1 VTPTEDRQD
10 IPVEYAEMSGA
21 LNSKMGFELLAITP
35 ERVVGRMP
43 VAGNTQPYGLW
54 HGGASC
60 VLAETLAS
68 LGSHMHAQP
77 DKVAVGVDINA
88 THHRS
93 VTAGWVTGTATALRL
108 GGSVASYEIVITD
121 DADRRVCTARV
132 TCQLISPRV
141 AGSNG

>member
-1 VTPTEDRQD
+1 MTSTDRPD
-10 IPVEYAEMSGA
+10 VPGEYAQMGA
-21 LNSKMGFELLAITP
+21 LNDKMGFELLKITP
-35 ERVVGRMP
+35 EEVIGRMP

-68 LGSHMHAQP
+68 LGSFMYAQP
-77 DKVAVGVDINA
+77 ERVSVGVDINA

-108 GGSVASYEIVITD
+108 GNTVASYEIVITD

-132 TCQLISPRV
+132 TCQLVTPR
-141 AGSNG
+141 AKS

>member
-1 VTPTEDRQD
+1 MPA
-10 IPVEYAEMSGA
+10 EYAQMGA
-21 LNSKMGFELLAITP
+21 LNDKMGFELLRITP
-35 ERVVGRMP
+35 EEVVGRMP

-68 LGSHMHAQP
+68 LGSFMHAQP
-77 DKVAVGVDINA
+77 ERVSVGVDINA

-108 GGSVASYEIVITD
+108 GNTVASYEIVITD

-132 TCQLISPRV
+132 TCQLVRPR
-141 AGSNG
+141 AKS

>member
-1 VTPTEDRQD
+1 MTPIHDRQD
-10 IPVEYAEMSGA
+10 IPAEYAE
-21 LNSKMGFELLAITP
+21 LNSALDTKMGFELLSLTP

-68 LGSHMHAQP
+68 LGSFIYAQP
-77 DKVAVGVDINA
+77 DRISVGVDINA

-108 GGSVASYEIVITD
+108 GRSVASYEIVITN
-121 DADRRVCTARV
+121 DADERVCTARV
-132 TCQLISPRV
+132 TCQLVTPR
-141 AGSNG
+141 AP

>member
-1 VTPTEDRQD
+1 VTSTDPPDV
-10 IPVEYAEMSGA
+10 PAEYAQMGA
-21 LNSKMGFELLAITP
+21 LNDKMGFELLRITP
-35 ERVVGRMP
+35 EEVVGRMP

-68 LGSHMHAQP
+68 LGSFMHAQP
-77 DKVAVGVDINA
+77 ERVSVGVDINA

-108 GGSVASYEIVITD
+108 GNTVASYEIVITD
-121 DADRRVCTARV
+121 DDDRRVCTARV
-132 TCQLISPRV
+132 TCQLVTPR
-141 AGSNG
+141 AKS